1 MGIIPTDIFFGNI
14 EQMISEGK
22 DVEVR
27 CFGGSMNPYLRGDG
41 SEVIV
46 VSPFSPEE
54 LTPGA
59 IVAFCYQGKYICHR
73 ILRCNGEKLLIRG
86 DGLMKEQEQVL
97 VSDIIGIVRT
107 IIRRNGK
114 PVSTQ
119 SKVARLYWRCWS
131 FLFPVRKYLLFFYR
145 VMCKIKVL
153 FYKFATIK

>member
-1 MGIIPTDIFFGNI
+1 MGIIPANIFFGNI

-41 SEVIV
+41 SEVLV

-54 LTPGA
+54 LTPGT
-59 IVAFCYQGKYICHR
+59 IVAFCYHGKYLCHR
-73 ILRCNGEKLLIRG
+73 IIRCNGEKLLIQG
-86 DGLMKEQEQVL
+86 DGLIKEQEQVL
-97 VSDIIGIVRT
+97 DSDIIGIVRT

-131 FLFPVRKYLLFFYR
+131 FLFPIRKYLLFF
-145 VMCKIKVL
+145 
-153 FYKFATIK
+153 